1 MENISQPQMP
11 RPESG
16 RPKGMMEAGKIYIYD
31 PRKSQSVSREIPRP
45 GAKQETKEAMAKIFF
60 GENDDEEKNR
70 KAAFCSMVEESGVS
84 WETLSGLVKEGAI
97 SKSKIRNAANEYLR
111 VMRGVST
118 GKSKEFEEV
127 RDRFKKII
135 SEKNN

>member
-16 RPKGMMEAGKIYIYD
+16 RPKGMMEAGRVYIHD

-45 GAKQETKEAMAKIFF
+45 ETKQETKEAMAKIYF
-60 GENDDEEKNR
+60 GDNDDEEKNR
-70 KAAFCSMVEESGVS
+70 KAAFYAMVEEIGVS
-84 WETLSGLVKEGAI
+84 WENLGDLIKKGAI
-97 SKSKIRNAANEYLR
+97 SKSEIRNAANEYLR